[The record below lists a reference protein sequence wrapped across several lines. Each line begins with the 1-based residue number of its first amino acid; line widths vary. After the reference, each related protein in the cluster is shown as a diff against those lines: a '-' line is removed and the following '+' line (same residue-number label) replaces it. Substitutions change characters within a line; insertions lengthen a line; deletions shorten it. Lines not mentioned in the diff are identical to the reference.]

1 MAARARNLGKEQQH
15 QTVKEDVMTN
25 NRPNIVRS
33 TAVVAAVAAA
43 LLGSSTLAR
52 AEIKIGV
59 FGPMTGD
66 AAAYGQSER
75 QAVDLVVKQ
84 WNAKGGVLGQDVVA
98 VYGDDAGKPEQ
109 AVSVAKRLVTLDGV
123 VILLGSISSPA
134 SLAASQVAEETKTP
148 QIVVAGT
155 AQKITTQ
162 GNAWVFR
169 SAVPDVKLA
178 ADLVDFIHQRYPD
191 RKKVGFIY
199 VNDDFGK
206 GGLDAFKKRAAD
218 YGIEIVAE
226 EKYTRGDIDF
236 TSQLSSI
243 KQSGANLMVD
253 WSRYAESALIQK
265 QFKQMGLDMPRFGCD
280 GQALPKFRELG
291 GDATNGFY
299 YATHFSVVTASDLE
313 GAKPFIKDFKATYQR
328 DPDYVDAEAYDA
340 ATAALLAIKAA
351 GNTDHTAIRDALRN
365 VKFLGTRGD
374 FAFDAKGDPTFAT
387 HVVRIEDL
395 KETNA
400 RLELKK

>member
-1 MAARARNLGKEQQH
+1 MITRRTML
-15 QTVKEDVMTN
+15 QTSLTFAFA
-25 NRPNIVRS
+25 
-33 TAVVAAVAAA
+33 TATLVGATA
-43 LLGSSTLAR
+43 LAQ
-52 AEIKIGV
+52 AEIKLGV

-75 QAVDLVVKQ
+75 QAAELALKQ
-84 WNAKGGVLGQDVVA
+84 WNAKGGVLGQQVSA

-109 AVSVAKRLVTLDGV
+109 AVSVAQRLITRDGV
-123 VILLGSISSPA
+123 AVLIGSISSPA
-134 SLAASQVAEETKTP
+134 SLAASQVAAETQTP
-148 QIVVAGT
+148 HIVVGGT

-162 GNAWVFR
+162 GNKWVFR

-191 RKKVGFIY
+191 RTKVGFIY

-206 GGLDAFKKRAAD
+206 GGLDAFKRRAKD
-218 YGIEIVAE
+218 VGIEVVDE

-236 TSQLSSI
+236 TSQLSRI

-253 WSRYAESALIQK
+253 WSRYTESALIQK

-299 YATHFSVVTASDLE
+299 YATHFSVATASELE
-313 GAKPFIKDFKATYQR
+313 GAKPFIKEFQAAYGR
-328 DPDYVDAEAYDA
+328 EPDYVDSETYDA
-340 ATAALLAIKAA
+340 VNAALYAIKAA
-351 GNTDHTAIRDALRN
+351 GTTDHSKIRDALAQ
-365 VKFLGTRGD
+365 VKFEGTRGE
-374 FAFDAKGDPTFAT
+374 FAFDQKGDPTFVT
-387 HVVRIEDL
+387 HVVRIENG

-400 RLELKK
+400 RTELTK

>member
-1 MAARARNLGKEQQH
+1 
-15 QTVKEDVMTN
+15 MTN
-25 NRPNIVRS
+25 SRPNIVRS
-33 TAVVAAVAAA
+33 AAVFAAVAAV
-43 LLGSSTLAR
+43 LLGSSSLAR

-75 QAVDLVVKQ
+75 QAVELVLKE
-84 WNAKGGVLGQDVVA
+84 WNAKGGVLGQNVVA

-206 GGLDAFKKRAAD
+206 GGLDAFKKRAGD
-218 YGIEIVAE
+218 YGIEIVTE

-313 GAKPFIKDFKATYQR
+313 GAKPFIEDFKATYQR